1 MTLIVDVG
9 NEMFQFI
16 FSCIISKKT
25 IAIGRN
31 PDDSAGIMYDMITFE
46 VNVTD
51 LVLRDQLEIFTFT
64 GCGNHIGEVSCMI
77 IYPIVSVVV
86 ANQFALFNIQTGVSG
101 YFSGRK
107 IISIYSGR
115 SQNHPFIFQQEISG
129 RRRLPCNG

>member
-16 FSCIISKKT
+16 FGCIINKKP
-25 IAIGRN
+25 IPIGRN

-64 GCGNHIGEVSCMI
+64 GCGNHIGEASCMI
-77 IYPIVSVVV
+77 VYPIVSVVV

>member
-1 MTLIVDVG
+1 MYKRQLYIQASGTRRKQGHGITRKDAHTGAETPVNNIKTTGTIFHDILQEIRTDMTLIVDVG

-51 LVLRDQLEIFTFT
+51 LVLR
-64 GCGNHIGEVSCMI
+64 
-77 IYPIVSVVV
+77 
-86 ANQFALFNIQTGVSG
+86 
-101 YFSGRK
+101 
-107 IISIYSGR
+107 
-115 SQNHPFIFQQEISG
+115 
-129 RRRLPCNG
+129 